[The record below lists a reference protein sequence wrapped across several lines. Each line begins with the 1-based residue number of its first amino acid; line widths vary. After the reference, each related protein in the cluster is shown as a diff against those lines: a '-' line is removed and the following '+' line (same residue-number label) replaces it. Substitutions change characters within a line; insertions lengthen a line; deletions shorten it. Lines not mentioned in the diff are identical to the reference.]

1 MLDKVVLVRV
11 GLVVGSVLMAIVHH
25 GLEPHRFP
33 VQVFCR
39 GDFAAEDAVVP
50 VLLQLASKDQAG
62 AKEREDVEVVQ
73 QDGDTHVLAE
83 DFYSFDVGERACP
96 HAEGYEIQGARH
108 RVGDHDI

>member
-11 GLVVGSVLMAIVHH
+11 GLVVRGVMMAIIHH

-39 GDFAAEDAVVP
+39 GDFTAEDAVVP

-73 QDGDTHVLAE
+73 QDGDTHILAE
-83 DFYSFDVGERACP
+83 DFYSFNVGERARP
-96 HAEGYEIQGARH
+96 HAEGYEIQGACH
-108 RVGDHDI
+108 GVGDHDI